1 MLAYQLPLFLPI
13 FQAQAFTMKKLLFFL
28 LFFPILGFA
37 QQVSLVKDFNDLSA
51 TSGHDPE
58 PGGIVYNG
66 KFIYAA
72 SSASSGVEPWLTDG
86 TPEGTILL
94 SDIRSGVGSSEPED
108 FAITPNGVVFM
119 ANNIILGK
127 ELWITDGTP
136 EGTLLLKDI
145 YPGNTNGSP
154 TGMVSYNDKVY
165 FVAFHPDTDGSA
177 LWVTDGTEE
186 GTQLFADLATDGNL
200 GYGETAVWNGKL
212 FMTLSI
218 PGIGT
223 EPWVTDGTV
232 EGTIQLMDIAV
243 GADGSGPGKYT
254 PYGDKLIF
262 RAFNS
267 SVGNEPYTTDGTP
280 EGTAIL
286 KNINPG
292 SGNSMIDSFEEL
304 NGEFLFSAQS
314 DSGRQ
319 VWKTDGTEEGTVQ
332 VSSIN
337 SNSTLVSELTR
348 IDDKVYFRSNSD
360 EVGRELFVTDG
371 TPEGTTNVTDINPG
385 TDGSEVESL
394 VVQDGKLFFKAEE
407 DGFGEELWIYDP
419 ATDEL
424 SSIDIIAGEDGS
436 SPYFLQPFGDKL
448 FFAAFD
454 GEGYEPYITDG
465 TEEGTLLLPYLN
477 PEGSGV
483 TSLFFV
489 ELNGL
494 ALFEGLLNASTDQ
507 LAVTDGTV
515 EGTNLLTTFQNEEDS
530 QIRHLTVFDD
540 QLFMR
545 ADDGVNGL
553 ELWASDGTTEGTE
566 LHTDVNP
573 GAGNAIIIRMDATD
587 DYLIFEAFSQGGG
600 SQVHSLGIGEENA
613 SLTLDIWPEGIED
626 VEFMTKVGNEVFF
639 RAKDFSGFGATPD
652 IWKTDGTTEGTVKV
666 KDFPSYGPNPDD
678 FAEGSGQLWFFSG
691 EYGTSSDWGL
701 YTSDGTSEGTYQVKY
716 FNFQEDS
723 YHSYNVTGYN
733 GGILFTIYIDG
744 IGQEL
749 YFSDGTEEGTY
760 LVKDIWPG
768 SGNTYAY
775 NFVEVDG
782 IAYFIANSPDGGTE
796 LWRTDASEEGT
807 YQVTDLA
814 EGEAN
819 GAYDLINFKNT
830 IGQVNGNLIFGGSE
844 ADNEFEVYISD
855 GTAEGTM
862 LLADINPFGSSNPHS
877 FFQAEDYVYFE
888 AFHPAFGNELWRT
901 NGSLTEMVA
910 DIAPS
915 ALSSAPGDYAEWGDF
930 LYFSATNG
938 NGNRELYKYDQRC
951 IVPEIEELP
960 GAICLGEELNVAAEI
975 QFSSGEIVST
985 IWDFDDGSTEES
997 LTANHTYEEAGIWTV
1012 SLTLLNDNG
1021 CESIQ
1026 TFDLEV
1032 LSVPEA
1038 AFELPLITLCIS
1050 EPWLPV
1056 NTSSLTDENTAW
1068 SWTVGTNTPI
1078 DDENPSLS
1086 FNETGELNVTLIA
1099 ANGTC
1104 ESTFE
1109 GTIEV
1114 YQPEPL
1120 ELSVVGVECF
1130 GGVTG
1135 SIQVTGQGQGDPIT
1149 YSTDGVEFTSNNLW
1163 VDLAGGTFT
1172 YYIQDG
1178 EGCVG
1183 THTEDVPESEQL
1195 TVSSSVEGDDGTG
1208 IGSIEVEVD
1217 GGEAPYQY
1225 SIDGINFQDTPLF
1238 ENMLA
1243 GDYTVYITD
1252 AFGCEL
1258 LVDLTID
1265 LVDGIFELGLE
1276 GIKIFPNP
1284 ANDQL
1289 TVTQE
1294 GFGTKV
1300 LTIIDLQGR
1309 IVLTHAMTNGPTSVN
1324 TSNLAQGLYLIQFPD
1339 SKQTLQL
1346 QIIH

>member
-1 MLAYQLPLFLPI
+1 MKNLLFLILFIP
-13 FQAQAFTMKKLLFFL
+13 LL
-28 LFFPILGFA
+28 GYG
-37 QQVSLVKDFNDLSA
+37 QQVSLVKDFNNVP
-51 TSGHDPE
+51 TTFGHNPE
-58 PGGIVYNG
+58 AGGVVFNG

-72 SSASSGVEPWLTDG
+72 SSNSSGVEPWATDG
-86 TPEGTILL
+86 TLDGTILL
-94 SDIRSGVGSSEPED
+94 SDIRFGVGSSDPED

-154 TGMVSYNDKVY
+154 TGMVSYNDNVY

-177 LWVTDGTEE
+177 LWVTDGTED
-186 GTQLFADLATDGNL
+186 GTQLFADLASDGNL
-200 GYGETAVWNGKL
+200 GFGETAVWNGKL
-212 FMTLSI
+212 FMTLNI

-223 EPWVTDGTV
+223 EPWVTDGTF

-243 GADGSGPGKYT
+243 GSDGSGPSKYT
-254 PYGDKLIF
+254 SFGDKLVF
-262 RAFNS
+262 SAFNS
-267 SVGNEPYTTDGTP
+267 SIGNEPYTTDGTP

-292 SGNSMIDSFEEL
+292 SGNSQIDSFEEL
-304 NGEFLFSAQS
+304 NGELLFSAQS
-314 DSGRQ
+314 DTGRQ
-319 VWKTDGTEEGTVQ
+319 VWKTDGSEEGTVQ

-360 EVGRELFVTDG
+360 DVGRELFVTDG

-385 TDGSEVESL
+385 AAGSVVEHL
-394 VVQDGKLFFKAEE
+394 AVLDGKLFFRAEE
-407 DGFGEELWIYDP
+407 DGAGEELWIYDP
-419 ATDEL
+419 LTEEL
-424 SSIDIIAGEDGS
+424 STIDLQSGAGSS
-436 SPYFLQPFGDKL
+436 SPYFFQPLGDKL
-448 FFAAFD
+448 FFAAYD
-454 GEGYEPYITDG
+454 GVGYEPHITDG
-465 TEEGTLLLPYLN
+465 TEDGTFALADFNPDDSGLL
-477 PEGSGV
+477 
-483 TSLFFV
+483 TLFFV

-494 ALFEGLLNASTDQ
+494 ALFEGLMNPSINQ
-507 LAVTDGTV
+507 LAVTDGTLD
-515 EGTNLLTTFQNEEDS
+515 GTALLTTFQSEENS
-530 QIRHLTVFDD
+530 YIRHVTVFDD

-573 GAGNAIIIRMDATD
+573 GAGNANIIRMDATD
-587 DYLIFEAFSQGGG
+587 DYLIFEAFSQGEG
-600 SQVHSLGIGEENA
+600 SQLYSLGIGEENA
-613 SLTLDIWPEGIED
+613 SLTLDVWPEGIED
-626 VEFMTKVGNEVFF
+626 VEYITKVGNEVFF
-639 RAKDFSGFGATPD
+639 RAKDFSGFGSTPD

-666 KDFPSYGPNPDD
+666 KDFPIYGPNPDD
-678 FAEGSGQLWFFSG
+678 FAEGSGKLWFFAG

-716 FNFQEDS
+716 FNLQEDY

-733 GGILFTIYIDG
+733 GGILFTIFLDG
-744 IGQEL
+744 IGNEL

-760 LVKDIWPG
+760 LVKNIWPG
-768 SGNTYAY
+768 SGNTYTY

-830 IGQVNGNLIFGGSE
+830 IGEVNGNLIFGGSE

-888 AFHPAFGNELWRT
+888 AFHPAFGYELWRT
-901 NGSLTEMVA
+901 NGTLTEMVG
-910 DIAPS
+910 DVAPS
-915 ALSSAPGDYAEWGDF
+915 ALSSIPGDYAEWGDF

-938 NGNRELYKYDQRC
+938 NGNRNLYKYDQRC

-960 GAICLGEELNVAAEI
+960 DAICLGEELTVAAEI

-985 IWDFDDGSTEES
+985 IWDFDDGASEEN
-997 LTANHTYEEAGIWTV
+997 LIANHTYEEAGIWTI
-1012 SLTLLNDNG
+1012 SLTLLSDNG

-1032 LSVPEA
+1032 FAVPEA
-1038 AFELPLITLCIS
+1038 AFELPVNILCIS

-1086 FNETGELNVTLIA
+1086 FNETGELNITLIA
-1099 ANGTC
+1099 TNGAC

-1120 ELSVVGVECF
+1120 ELIVVGVECF
-1130 GGVTG
+1130 GGETG
-1135 SIQVTGQGQGDPIT
+1135 SIQVTGEGQGDPIT
-1149 YSTDGVEFTSNNLW
+1149 YSTDGVEFSSNNLW
-1163 VDLAGGTFT
+1163 EDLSGGTFT

-1178 EGCVG
+1178 EGCIG
-1183 THTEDVPESEQL
+1183 AHSDEVPESELL
-1195 TVSSSVEGDDGTG
+1195 TVSSSVDGDDGTG
-1208 IGSIEVEVD
+1208 TGSIDVAIE

-1225 SIDGINFQDTPLF
+1225 SIDGITFQDSPLF
-1238 ENMLA
+1238 ENLLA

-1252 AFGCEL
+1252 AFGCQL

-1265 LVDGIFELGLE
+1265 LVDGISELGIE
-1276 GIKIFPNP
+1276 GIRIFPNP

-1294 GFGTKV
+1294 GFGTTL

-1309 IVLTHAMTNGPTSVN
+1309 IVLTRAITNGTTSFN
-1324 TSNLAQGLYLIQFPD
+1324 TSNFAQGLYLIQFPD
-1339 SKQTLQL
+1339 LKRTLKL